1 MKPWLW
7 WFSNAVVLAGSLMYA
22 RVRQLEMATQHR
34 TESKVEEKEE
44 TEPLQKVAI
53 ECVSIKYLFAGLIGV
68 AQRVEL

>member
-34 TESKVEEKEE
+34 TESKVENKEE
-44 TEPLQKVAI
+44 TEPLQKVAK
-53 ECVSIKYLFAGLIGV
+53 ELCVHYYLFSGLI
-68 AQRVEL
+68 RVG

>member
-1 MKPWLW
+1 
-7 WFSNAVVLAGSLMYA
+7 MYA

-68 AQRVEL
+68 AQRFEL